1 MMAKTL
7 DITPENL
14 QIVQQIL
21 QQHIPHYPVWAFGS
35 RTKGTAKPY
44 SDLDLAVI
52 TTEALPLAVHADLVD
67 AFSESELPWK
77 VDIVDW
83 QLISEDFRSIVAAHY
98 LILQ

>member
-52 TTEALPLAVHADLVD
+52 MHVLFLRNTQNNQSCYVI
-67 AFSESELPWK
+67 K
-77 VDIVDW
+77 
-83 QLISEDFRSIVAAHY
+83 
-98 LILQ
+98 